1 MIYEALRPFIFLMDP
16 EQAHGLSVR
25 ALALAGGLDVG
36 RDLLR
41 ATFAPQC
48 TPRPVELWGLT
59 FKNAVGL
66 AAGYDKDG
74 DAWRGL
80 CCLGFGH
87 IELGTVTPRP
97 QEGNPKPRVF
107 RLPDHQ
113 GAINRLGF
121 PGAGAEVVAERV
133 LGARGHDTIIG
144 LNLGKNKDTP
154 NEAAADDYLSLI
166 RTFAPLADY
175 LVINVSSPNTV
186 GLRRLQARDALDS
199 LLRTVMAEMHVQ
211 RTQERRPLPLLV
223 KIAPDLA
230 SDELDDA
237 LTAIEDNGV
246 DGIIATNTTID
257 RTAVAGSPNASEK
270 GGLSGAPV
278 RRRSTEVIREVH
290 RRTSGRIPIIGVGGI
305 ASAHDA
311 REKLD
316 AGASLVQFYT
326 GMIYEGPGLAKAV
339 VEGLG

>member
-25 ALALAGGLDVG
+25 AMALAGGSDIG
-36 RDLLR
+36 RNLLR
-41 ATFAPQC
+41 AAFTPDC
-48 TPRPVELWGLT
+48 TPKPVQVLGLT
-59 FKNAVGL
+59 FPNAVGL
-66 AAGYDKDG
+66 AAGYDKDA
-74 DAWRGL
+74 DCWRGL
-80 CCLGFGH
+80 SCLGFGH

-133 LGARGHDTIIG
+133 LGARGHGTIVGI
-144 LNLGKNKDTP
+144 NLGKNKDTP
-154 NEAAADDYLSLI
+154 NERAAEDYLSLI
-166 RTFAPLADY
+166 QTFAPHADY

-186 GLRRLQARDALDS
+186 GLRRLQARDALDG
-199 LLRTVMAEMHVQ
+199 LLKTVMAEMHEQ
-211 RTQERRPLPLLV
+211 RRAEKRPLPLLV
-223 KIAPDLA
+223 KIAPDLD

-237 LTAIEDNGV
+237 LTAIQDNGV
-246 DGIIATNTTID
+246 EGVIATNTTLD
-257 RTAVAGSPNASEK
+257 RTAVAGSTHAEEK

-278 RRRSTEVIREVH
+278 RRRSTDVVREVYH
-290 RRTSGRIPIIGVGGI
+290 RTSGRLPIIGVGGV

-326 GMIYEGPGLAKAV
+326 GMIFEGPSLAKRV